1 MVIEN
6 NRTHGLEMTAF
17 EFAYDNGCAVNIKH
31 RRYVPNVAV
40 GEIVRY
46 KHATRT
52 VNRVSP
58 IDDTDVSK
66 ARKPSRT
73 GVYRGCAKR
82 AIQNQAIER
91 ESELRYGVHRIGRIP
106 PVDNSLNW
114 VCCSPRDKEMSFT
127 EDDRHLSELSGH
139 DAGGMTGSEADS
151 E

>member
-1 MVIEN
+1 MAHRVITRSRGVSVGEDETIKPLVVTHKEMRDLLNREEVICLVIEN

-73 GVYRGCAKR
+73 GLY
-82 AIQNQAIER
+82 QNQR
-91 ESELRYGVHRIGRIP
+91 GPSRHRLRRPQKYDSSRHAPAFAARIGT
-106 PVDNSLNW
+106 D
-114 VCCSPRDKEMSFT
+114 
-127 EDDRHLSELSGH
+127 
-139 DAGGMTGSEADS
+139 
-151 E
+151 